1 MNFDLLTGQIV
12 SAGGD
17 IKITVTRPPGILSGR
32 NRQDWSV
39 RVEAVN
45 GGLMDSG
52 GQETVTYSAPESGYE
67 PSDTFMFS
75 TNAPY
80 KWFEE
85 FNQGFFLMSRNGQVY
100 SKLGLSFRIN
110 RTPDDF
116 MYVTFGGVAN
126 ANHSRNWEGDANTMQ
141 SVGQ

>member
-1 MNFDLLTGQIV
+1 LENDPYPYW
-12 SAGGD
+12 A
-17 IKITVTRPPGILSGR
+17 PG
-32 NRQDWSV
+32 
-39 RVEAVN
+39 N
-45 GGLMDSG
+45 GYQSSFEFNMSSNN
-52 GQETVTYSAPESGYE
+52 V
-67 PSDTFMFS
+67 
-75 TNAPY
+75 PY

-126 ANHSRNWEGDANTMQ
+126 MNNSRNWEGDANTMQ